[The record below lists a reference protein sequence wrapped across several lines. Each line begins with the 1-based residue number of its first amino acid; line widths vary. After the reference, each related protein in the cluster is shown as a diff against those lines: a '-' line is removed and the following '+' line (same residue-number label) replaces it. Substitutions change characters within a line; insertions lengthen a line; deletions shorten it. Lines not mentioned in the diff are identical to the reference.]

1 MRGLDPRIHLRIELR
16 FRAMDCRHRRAEATP
31 SFGRLCPAMTLM
43 LRIAI
48 HIQLSNSERVCVRIL
63 AARCARALRRLP
75 PSERRGRRESRVHA
89 APAVSCANMHK
100 KTHTSIQV
108 QRRQSGFPCAVV
120 YGLFRALPGDR
131 AFLPPSPLRS
141 LLLKNLTPASG
152 CQDHT
157 ASPSATATFVI
168 RRHRVHRIP
177 PRVRDDREPPLSSGE
192 TREAKS
198 LICPTG

>member
-89 APAVSCANMHK
+89 APAVSRANCTK
-100 KTHTSIQV
+100 KRT
-108 QRRQSGFPCAVV
+108 RAYRFSGGNPAFPARWFTAYFALSPVT
-120 YGLFRALPGDR
+120 GLSCHRHPREDLLP
-131 AFLPPSPLRS
+131 A
-141 LLLKNLTPASG
+141 NLTPASG

-157 ASPSATATFVI
+157 ASPSANNSIRHSPPSRPPHPTA
-168 RRHRVHRIP
+168 R
-177 PRVRDDREPPLSSGE
+177 S
-192 TREAKS
+192 
-198 LICPTG
+198 